1 MTGGILFILYL
12 PCSSIFKSL
21 EVAWP
26 NSKLKIK
33 IGSFFLN
40 IRVGEQFTDDDT
52 LCLLMNTRSFFAFG
66 CIPNSWEFEVG
77 RLLWVWGQPGLQS
90 IRPCRGGDGGFV
102 VQWLKRTSWK
112 LSSSFQISVNYWK
125 NRINNTDFTLLRYS
139 LSKRLNVGFVHL
151 FVLVWITDTYF

>member
-33 IGSFFLN
+33 IGSYFLEYKGGGA
-40 IRVGEQFTDDDT
+40 IYWWWY
-52 LCLLMNTRSFFAFG
+52 TRSFFAFG

-90 IRPCRGGDGGFV
+90 IRPCQGGDGGFV
-102 VQWLKRTSWK
+102 VQWLREP
-112 LSSSFQISVNYWK
+112 VENYVVF
-125 NRINNTDFTLLRYS
+125 RS
-139 LSKRLNVGFVHL
+139 L
-151 FVLVWITDTYF
+151 